1 MTIAPKEW
9 GRAKIQSWYVV
20 LNFLAANMFPVEIH
34 SIKTNYIEMFVFFS
48 GSSQQNAKHV
58 KRLYFDSEQIL
69 AYPHYFR
76 GNVSLSEDTINSV
89 VQFCREDGISR
100 MSANSKDTLQI
111 NKKSVPVRFM
121 EMTVLEAFR
130 TFEKRFPH
138 LVGRSTFCALRPRE
152 VKIASPHDTCMCIY
166 HENMNLLLHV

>member
-9 GRAKIQSWYVV
+9 GRTKIQSWNVV
-20 LNFLAANMFPVEIH
+20 LSFLAANMFPVEIH
-34 SIKTNYIEMFVFFS
+34 SIKTISDVFFFFRFES
-48 GSSQQNAKHV
+48 TERQASKAV
-58 KRLYFDSEQIL
+58 VLRDSEQIL
-69 AYPHYFR
+69 PYPRYFR

-89 VQFCREDGISR
+89 IQFYREAGISQ

-121 EMTVLEAFR
+121 EMTVLEVFR
-130 TFEKRFPH
+130 TFEKSFPH
-138 LVGRSTFCALRPRE
+138 LVGCSTFYALQPRE
-152 VKIASPHDTCMCIY
+152 IKIASPHDICMCIY